1 MEGWLEH
8 RSQSEEDSGSGP
20 CPAKTLMENFEPL
33 PIFNQICL
41 VGLLEA
47 KLEVVFWQR
56 NAKEKEGK
64 EKKIMEGGRK
74 EGSKGTVKI
83 ELGIPSF
90 LTSPLDNL
98 STSFSS

>member
-1 MEGWLEH
+1 MRKTQAQVPAQLEL
-8 RSQSEEDSGSGP
+8 SW
-20 CPAKTLMENFEPL
+20 ENFEPL

-56 NAKEKEGK
+56 NAKEKERK
-64 EKKIMEGGRK
+64 EKKIMEGGRR
-74 EGSKGTVKI
+74 EGSKETVKI

-90 LTSPLDNL
+90 LTSPLENL
-98 STSFSS
+98 SISFSS